1 MRENFI
7 FFLIFGEKVGYTV
20 RAGLT
25 VYGALG
31 YVVCGGP
38 STNITKILEV
48 I

>member
-1 MRENFI
+1 
-7 FFLIFGEKVGYTV
+7 LGKGAL

-31 YVVCGGP
+31 YVGCGGP
-38 STNITKILEV
+38 STNITEILKV